1 MMNKPGKKNKGQP
14 ESQESIGQIT
24 SLPDFYEDFCPEEI
38 NEIFFTESA
47 QRDRSIH
54 HQIYCSSRGAE
65 IVDLG
70 YIWRIA
76 T

>member
-1 MMNKPGKKNKGQP
+1 MVNKLGKKNKGQP
-14 ESQESIGQIT
+14 EESISQIT
-24 SLPDFYEDFCPEEI
+24 SLPDFYEDFRPEEI